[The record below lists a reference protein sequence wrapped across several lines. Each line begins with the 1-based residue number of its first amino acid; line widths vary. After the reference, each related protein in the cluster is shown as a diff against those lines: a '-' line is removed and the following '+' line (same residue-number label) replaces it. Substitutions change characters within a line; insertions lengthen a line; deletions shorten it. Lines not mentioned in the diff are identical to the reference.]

1 MATIHTD
8 WKSAIKGYKDY
19 LALERGLSENS
30 ILAYMRD
37 IKQFAKIIEKVDG
50 ARAHFSYIT
59 FNDKGEETLAFKNI
73 TDAIAKGQTFT
84 LQGIKEKYKVSKKT
98 EADLLKN
105 FNIK

>member
-59 FNDKGEETLAFKNI
+59 FNDKGEELNKAITTLVFVDAKKNRPMNPPEQL
-73 TDAIAKGQTFT
+73 G
-84 LQGIKEKYKVSKKT
+84 
-98 EADLLKN
+98 DLLRSVT
-105 FNIK
+105 NIQG